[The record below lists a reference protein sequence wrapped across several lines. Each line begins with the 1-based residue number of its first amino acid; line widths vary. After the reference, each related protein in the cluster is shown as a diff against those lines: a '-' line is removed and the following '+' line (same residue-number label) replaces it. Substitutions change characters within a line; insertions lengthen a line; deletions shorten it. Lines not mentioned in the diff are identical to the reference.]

1 MLIQEPLRLPRKHT
15 HIVAMAVIIP
25 SIILRTILT
34 ISSWL
39 RSPFPLPYWLLALP
53 LFSLLLLPAPVS
65 VNIAVRADTRLWFP
79 VRTKVLVL
87 TIGSIRMV
95 WRIVMTEETAGGGS
109 GYVKVTTTTTT
120 VLNTV
125 EYESI

>member
-1 MLIQEPLRLPRKHT
+1 M
-15 HIVAMAVIIP
+15 VVIIP
-25 SIILRTILT
+25 CIIPRSILT

-39 RSPFPLPYWLLALP
+39 SSPFPLLYWLPALL

-95 WRIVMTEETAGGGS
+95 WRVVTTEETAGGGS

-120 VLNTV
+120 FLNIV